1 MEKNKITPKYYDE
14 FEEIERIQRDM
25 TNIFNNY
32 RKEKETLIESHK
44 AILNILEDSVHEKG
58 KLETYQKA
66 LLNIL
71 EDNDSSI
78 KFGEQTQKSLINIL
92 EDYNVDKSV
101 LSDSQKAVINI
112 LDDFQIEKI
121 KVEQTNQELILSNKE
136 LEAFSYTV
144 SHDMRAPSRAINGF
158 ARIFEK
164 KYADKL
170 DEEGKAL
177 LNTIISEAIRM
188 GQLIDDLLAFSR
200 LGRKEVQ
207 KVKTDANAIVNA
219 VLEELVREQEEY
231 KKTKVI
237 VNSLPHITCDMVLM
251 RQVFTNLIS
260 NAMKFSSKK
269 ENAIVE
275 IGYKEEGE
283 NFIFYIRDN
292 GAGFDMKYYNK
303 LFGVFQ
309 RLHDS
314 HEFQG
319 TGIGLAIVNRIVT
332 RHGGKVWAESQ
343 LNIGSTFYFSI
354 PKQ

>member
-1 MEKNKITPKYYDE
+1 MADENIKSKYPDE
-14 FEEIERIQRDM
+14 LQEIERIQRDM
-25 TNIFNNY
+25 TNLFNNY

-44 AILNILEDSVHEKG
+44 AILNILEDSVHEKY

-71 EDNDSSI
+71 EDNDESI
-78 KFGEQTQKSLINIL
+78 KYGEQTQKSLINIL

-101 LSDSQKAVINI
+101 LSDSQKAVLNI
-112 LDDFQIEKI
+112 LDDFQIEKV

-136 LEAFSYTV
+136 LESFSYTV

-158 ARIFEK
+158 ARILQK
-164 KYADKL
+164 KYYDQL

-200 LGRKEVQ
+200 LGRKDVQ
-207 KVKTDANAIVNA
+207 KSRCDTNALVKA
-219 VLEELVREQEEY
+219 VLEEILREREDY
-231 KKTKVI
+231 KKATLI
-237 VNSLPHITCDMVLM
+237 VNDLPPINCDKVLM
-251 RQVFTNLIS
+251 RQVFTNLLS
-260 NAMKFSSKK
+260 NALKFSSKTEK
-269 ENAIVE
+269 PVVE
-275 IGYKEEGE
+275 IGCDSKDDALIF
-283 NFIFYIRDN
+283 FIKDN

-309 RLHDS
+309 RLHDNN
-314 HEFQG
+314 EFPG

-332 RHGGKVWAESQ
+332 RHGGRVWAESK
-343 LNIGSTFYFSI
+343 LNEGTTFYFLL
-354 PKQ
+354 PK